1 MAWAIVSSDL
11 CLCFLLAIKTA
22 NGIHYV
28 EQNRKALAD
37 FLPGLSVRVIV
48 TMAVWFPVTI
58 PVCTRDHNFP
68 HLVRCD
74 YLDSRGKF
82 SSQHFSGNRQLF
94 EFIDLMIILSWAVSL
109 SLVFFFKF
117 EYLFLSLKF
126 KSRDNKALAI
136 LLS

>member
-94 EFIDLMIILSWAVSL
+94 EFIDLILSWAVSL
-109 SLVFFFKF
+109 SLIFFFKF

-126 KSRDNKALAI
+126 KSRDNTALAT